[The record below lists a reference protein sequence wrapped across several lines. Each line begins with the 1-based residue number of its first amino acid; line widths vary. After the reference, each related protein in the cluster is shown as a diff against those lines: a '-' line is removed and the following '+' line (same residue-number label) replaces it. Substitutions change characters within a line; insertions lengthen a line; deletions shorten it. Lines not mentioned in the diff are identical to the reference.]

1 MKTDHIVALIGRVRE
16 QANNLIVAELEK
28 RGHGG
33 GDSAFVRDFMES
45 YLHGAPFSSTLEQ
58 SLESHAMALLAE
70 ESRRENGAAKDVSQ
84 WMQRL
89 VTHGG

>member
-1 MKTDHIVALIGRVRE
+1 
-16 QANNLIVAELEK
+16 
-28 RGHGG
+28 
-33 GDSAFVRDFMES
+33 MES

-89 VTHGG
+89 